1 MTRVMV
7 IEDDAS
13 IRAVLAELLAYE
25 GYTTETAA
33 NGLQAL
39 ARMRNARPDAIVLD
53 LMMPVMNGFQLVQA
67 MRHESDLASV
77 PMLVVTA
84 ALDAARQC
92 ERLNIQHWLMKPF
105 EIDSILAKLAALTA
119 GANV

>member
-92 ERLNIQHWLMKPF
+92 ERLNLQHWLMKPSK
-105 EIDSILAKLAALTA
+105 SIRSWRILRR
-119 GANV
+119 